1 MSQFH
6 YWKSGQSQRKE
17 MPAFGVIFKHLSPPG
32 LPELQKAGL
41 TRPKIE
47 WLPKVIKKGAEQVP

>member
-1 MSQFH
+1 
-6 YWKSGQSQRKE
+6 

-41 TRPKIE
+41 TLPKIE
-47 WLPKVIKKGAEQVP
+47 WLPKVIKKGAEQAP